1 MNEHSVKF
9 YDKAYSQWGSVL
21 RGTETTLNGGR
32 DIRVYRPKQGGPD
45 DVLQWLPMR
54 KGIADVHRRGEVSQA
69 SNNRLLAA
77 LARVDDSR
85 TVAELTAGIQQPTQ
99 WKGRRVRALHP
110 WGKDQALLAAVN

>member
-21 RGTETTLNGGR
+21 RGAETTLNGGR

-85 TVAELTAGIQQPTQ
+85 TVAELTAGISATDQ
-99 WKGRRVRALHP
+99 VERATRAGAAPL
-110 WGKDQALLAAVN
+110 GKRSGLASCRQ